1 MRPVRPEDA
10 GPLAAGFELLEP
22 AAVRTRLF
30 GAAALEGTAAQ
41 RFVRPNP
48 KTEFVLVATDESPP
62 GEAVIAALG
71 HVRNDPVGH
80 LGTLHILSG
89 RFVTG
94 QGVARYLLTRLVKWA
109 RGRGLGVLEGVV
121 PADNAPLLEQA
132 AALGFVPTPPALDA
146 DPALVTLRLDLP
158 AR

>member
-10 GPLAAGFELLEP
+10 GPLTAGFELLEP
-22 AAVRTRLF
+22 AVVRMRLF
-30 GAAALEGTAAQ
+30 GSPRLEEAAAQ
-41 RFVRPNP
+41 RFARPNP

-71 HVRNDPVGH
+71 HVRTDPVGH
-80 LGTLHILSG
+80 RGSFHILGG

-94 QGVARYLLTRLVKWA
+94 MGVARYLLTRLVKWA
-109 RGRGLGVLEGVV
+109 RGRGLDVLEGAV

-132 AALGFVPTPPALDA
+132 AALGFIPTPPAPDA
-146 DPALVTLRLDLP
+146 DPSLVTLRLDLP
-158 AR
+158 SR